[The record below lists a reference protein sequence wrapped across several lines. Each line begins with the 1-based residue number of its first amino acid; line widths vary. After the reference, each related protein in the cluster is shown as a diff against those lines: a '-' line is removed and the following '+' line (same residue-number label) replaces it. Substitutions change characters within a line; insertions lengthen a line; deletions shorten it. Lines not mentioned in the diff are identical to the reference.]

1 MTAID
6 PKVFRTYDIRALVP
20 DMVTP
25 ESDFYSELGNP
36 DSFLATLTPDQVM
49 LIGRGLGDFLE
60 ADTVVVGHDA
70 RLSGPAWAE
79 ALASGLAQ
87 QGVNVINIGYA
98 TTDIVYYASGKMN
111 VCAIE
116 ITASHSPKELNG
128 MKMVRPGAQVIG
140 MGSGMEALRDLV
152 ISGQFKS
159 AAQPGIIT
167 HRDLLDEYIEHLMQ
181 FIDVSAVRPFTIV
194 ADAGNGVGGLPAHG
208 LFARLPQ
215 LKVTELFF
223 EPDGNFPNHG
233 PNPFEHENIQQ
244 LVETVKTQG
253 ADFGVAWDGDADR
266 VFFTDENGSPISGD
280 VVTTLVA
287 RHFLKMH
294 PGSTIIYDLRAS
306 WAVRDW
312 VTKLGG
318 RAVSERVGH
327 SFIKRRMRAENG
339 VFGGEVSGH
348 YYFRD
353 HYYADNGYIPLLS
366 ILQMLSENGQKMSEL
381 VASLGSYYISGEIN
395 STVPDT
401 NAVLERVKR
410 IYADGDIDLRDG
422 ITIEYP
428 DWHFNVRPS
437 ANDPLVRLNLEARS
451 QADMEQKRDELLAL
465 IRLDSLP
472 K

>member
-1 MTAID
+1 MILVD

-25 ESDFYSELGNP
+25 DSEFYGELNNP
-36 DSFLATLTPDQVM
+36 NSFLATLTPDQVEI
-49 LIGRGLGDFLE
+49 IGRGLGDFLQ
-60 ADTVVVGHDA
+60 ADTVVIGHDA
-70 RLSGPAWAE
+70 RLSGPVWAD
-79 ALASGLAQ
+79 ALARGLAQ
-87 QGVNVINIGYA
+87 QGVNVTLIGNA
-98 TTDIVYYASGKMN
+98 TTDMVYYASGKMN

-140 MGSGMEALRDLV
+140 MGSGMEGLRDV
-152 ISGQFKS
+152 VGAGQFKS
-159 AAQPGIIT
+159 AAQPGTIT
-167 HRDLLDEYIEHLMQ
+167 RRDILDEYINHLMQ
-181 FIDVSAVRPFTIV
+181 FINPHAVKPFTLV
-194 ADAGNGVGGLPAHG
+194 ADAGNGAGGPVAHA

-223 EPDGNFPNHG
+223 NPDGNFPNHG
-233 PNPFEHENIQQ
+233 PNPFEQENIQQ
-244 LVETVKTQG
+244 LVEAVKTQG

-266 VFFTDENGSPISGD
+266 VFFTDENGVPISGD

-294 PGSTIIYDLRAS
+294 PGSTIVYDLRAS

-312 VTKLGG
+312 VGKLGG

-327 SFIKRRMRAENG
+327 SFIKQTMRAENG

-353 HYYADNGYIPLLS
+353 HFYADNGYIPVLS
-366 ILQMLSENGQKMSEL
+366 MLQMLSEGGMKMSEL
-381 VASLGSYYISGEIN
+381 VASLGNYYISGEIN
-395 STVPDT
+395 SAVPDT
-401 NAVLERVKR
+401 QAVLKRVQET
-410 IYADGDIDLRDG
+410 YADGEIDLRDG
-422 ITIEYP
+422 ITVEYP

-451 QADMEQKRDELLAL
+451 QADMEQKRDELLRL
-465 IRLDSLP
+465 IRQDNR
-472 K
+472 